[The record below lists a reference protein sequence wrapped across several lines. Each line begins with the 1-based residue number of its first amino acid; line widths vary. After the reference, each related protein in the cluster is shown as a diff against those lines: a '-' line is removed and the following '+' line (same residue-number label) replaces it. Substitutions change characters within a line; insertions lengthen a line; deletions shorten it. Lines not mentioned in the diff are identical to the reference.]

1 MPARFVDK
9 LVKAANLEPSKKE
22 VTLQSGEVVVMWVTP
37 LTAAERER
45 AKKDAR
51 SEDPGAFALSLLIRK
66 AMDANGTP
74 LFAQGDAAAL
84 KNQVRDADLQSL
96 MMCVLGVDEEDQDV
110 DMKSDPEGDQ

>member
-51 SEDPGAFALSLLIRK
+51 SDDPGAFALSLLIRK
-66 AMDANGTP
+66 AMDGNGTA
-74 LFAQGDAAAL
+74 LFGPGDAAVL

-96 MMCVLGVDEEDQDV
+96 MLCVLGADEEDQDV
-110 DMKSDPEGDQ
+110 DMKSAEQGD